1 MKKSRRNFI
10 RKTGLALGGA
20 AFATTFKSLGLINAY
35 AQSGCTPATDYKAL
49 VCVFLFGGNDAN
61 NMVIPYDDYTPY
73 GTIRSSLAIP
83 QASLLQITVPS
94 HQNLKFGFHPNLA
107 DMQTLWGQN
116 RLAVMCNVGTLVA
129 PMTRTQYLNGSVSR
143 PDNLFSHEDQ
153 QQQCQTSQ
161 TTQTLWNEPIGWG
174 GKLADSTSC
183 LNGANTFPMLIS
195 VAGTPPF
202 TFGVNTRPL
211 VPSSGLSGFTSPI
224 ANDQRYQAMRALMT
238 MDRQA
243 TLNNSQSDLME
254 RAIDNN
260 TTLNTALSNGTAVN
274 TVFPNTSLGNQ
285 LRQVARIIAARSGIG
300 LKRQIFFCS
309 AGGYDTHSDQL
320 SLQANLFTQL
330 SQALKAFYDSTV
342 ELGVANQVTTFTMS
356 DFNRTLL
363 PAQTGTDH
371 AWGGHQFIIGD
382 AVLGG
387 NFYGLYPRMA
397 LSQGDDAGNE
407 GRWIPTTAVDQ
418 YGATLAN
425 WFGLD
430 PALRNAVFPNL
441 VRFPTT
447 NLGFLS

>member
-20 AFATTFKSLGLINAY
+20 AFATTFKSLGLVNAY
-35 AQSGCTPATDYKAL
+35 AQAGCQTAADYKAL

-73 GTIRSSLAIP
+73 GTIRSSLGIAKD
-83 QASLLQITVPS
+83 SLLQITVPS
-94 HQNLKFGFHPNLA
+94 HGNLKFGFHPNLSG
-107 DMQTLWGQN
+107 MQTLWGQN
-116 RLAVMCNVGTLVA
+116 KLAVMCNVGTLVA
-129 PMTRTQYLNGSVSR
+129 PMTRTQYLNGSVTR

-161 TTQTLWNEPIGWG
+161 TTQTLLNEPIGWG
-174 GKLADSTSC
+174 GRLADNTSC
-183 LNGANTFPMLIS
+183 LNGTNAFPMLIS

-202 TFGVNTRPL
+202 TFGVSTRPL
-211 VPSSGLSGFTSPI
+211 VPSSGLSGFTSPL
-224 ANDQRYQAMRALMT
+224 ANDQRYQAMRDLMT
-238 MDRQA
+238 IDRQA
-243 TLNNSQSDLME
+243 TLNNSQSDLMQ

-260 TTLNTALSNGTAVN
+260 ITLNTALNNGAAVN
-274 TVFPNTSLGNQ
+274 TTFPNTGLGNQ
-285 LRQVARIIAARSGIG
+285 LRQVARIIAARNGIG

-320 SLQANLFTQL
+320 SLQATLFTQL

-342 ELGVANQVTTFTMS
+342 ELGVASQVTTFTMS

-407 GRWIPTTAVDQ
+407 GRWIPTTSVDQ

-430 PALRNAVFPNL
+430 PALRNTIFPNL

-447 NLGFLS
+447 NLGFLT